1 MIRLNDVTALELRG
15 GDDVDLD
22 VNIKAHDL
30 LWRLMDPAIKKHY
43 TESFGAEKWQLVDSE
58 MAKLVKSGLV
68 FEKDDRYELTS
79 KGYSIYNLLTKQRCC
94 QPS

>member
-79 KGYSIYNLLTKQRCC
+79 EGVSNLQLID
-94 QPS
+94 

>member
-79 KGYSIYNLLTKQRCC
+79 KGYSIYNLLTKQ
-94 QPS
+94 